1 MLSKIMPKEKAEEKY
16 NALIELGNTWFI
28 SSYQYNQ
35 KSYSVKIGNI
45 KPNQRI
51 VLITIFIQMIGTQDK
66 SYEFNMMEK
75 YPNFHYKELNKDKP
89 RKKNKFWYWNR
100 NSIKINKNNSTI

>member
-1 MLSKIMPKEKAEEKY
+1 MPKEKAEEKY